1 MKVKLKLLEIWAY
14 KFIKFLETNAKKIVC
29 VLVILIALFVVSKA
43 LFMPM
48 AG

>member
-1 MKVKLKLLEIWAY
+1 MKIERITYKL
-14 KFIKFLETNAKKIVC
+14 IKFLETHAKKIVC
-29 VLVILIALFVVSKA
+29 VLAILITLFVVSKA